1 MNLMMEEKRTP
12 KDLLDVITFYP
23 ARAQA
28 AIYITLDYVNQ
39 GLGKVMPYDGFFPY
53 EDDYYRMV
61 EYICSGESDERLSV
75 IVSLMM
81 DDLRT
86 VTTPL
91 AKSITKTGKIRKN
104 CKYSPEYLMS
114 YGVMMDAVNR
124 ILKVFRTMT
133 EEDINRLLESRTLE
147 GSVLYFCEIEKI
159 SDGIIMDLMGGM
171 MKSMNMD

>member
-1 MNLMMEEKRTP
+1 MEEKHTP

-23 ARAQA
+23 ARGQA
-28 AIYITLDYVNQ
+28 AIYITLEYVNL

-61 EYICSGESDERLSV
+61 EYILSNESDERLSV

-81 DDLRT
+81 DDLRI
-86 VTTPL
+86 VTNSF

-104 CKYSPEYLMS
+104 SKYSPEELMS

-124 ILKVFRTMT
+124 ILKIFRTMT
-133 EEDINRLLESRTLE
+133 EDDINRLLADRTQE
-147 GSVLYFCEIEKI
+147 GGVLYFNEIEKL